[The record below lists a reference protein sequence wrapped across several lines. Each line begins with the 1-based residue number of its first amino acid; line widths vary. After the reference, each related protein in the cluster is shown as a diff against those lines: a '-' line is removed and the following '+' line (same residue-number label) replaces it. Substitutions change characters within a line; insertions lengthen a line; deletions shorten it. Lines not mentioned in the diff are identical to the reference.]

1 LTKNTIVFYTW
12 LMSHRENSKELIL
25 ERAVQMA
32 SVQGLNGLT
41 IGRLAE
47 ALSLSKGGICAH
59 FPSKF
64 DLQVA
69 VVEKAAHIFQRV
81 VVAPALEASPGLPQ
95 LQALSNAWFNYLV
108 AGTFEGGCFFSN
120 VLLEVDDLEGN
131 EVREAVVQQYNRF
144 INLVERCAH
153 DAIAQGHFRSD
164 LEAHQFAFEF
174 LGITLSAVMWRG
186 LRRVTDGVAL
196 ARKAVADLFQR
207 SSG

>member
-1 LTKNTIVFYTW
+1 
-12 LMSHRENSKELIL
+12 MSHRENSKDLIL
-25 ERAVQMA
+25 DRAVQMA

-69 VVEKAAHIFQRV
+69 VVGKAAHIFQRV
-81 VVAPALEASPGLPQ
+81 VVVPALEKAPGLPQ
-95 LQALSNAWFNYLV
+95 LQALSNAWFDYLM
-108 AGTFEGGCFFSN
+108 AGTFEGGCFFTN

-144 INLVERCAH
+144 IDLIERSAR
-153 DAIAQGHFRSD
+153 DAVTQGHFRLD
-164 LEAHQFAFEF
+164 LEVQQFAFEF
-174 LGITLSAVMWRG
+174 LGILLSTIMWRG
-186 LRRVTDGVAL
+186 LQRETHTVAL
-196 ARKAVADLFQR
+196 AKKAITDLFQR
-207 SSG
+207 SSC